1 MKEGKRSYNF
11 LSYIIKRLLT
21 IILVLFLISIA
32 VFIMLS
38 NAPGDPAVLMLGV
51 TATMEQVEQLRDEL
65 GLNNPLYVQYW
76 DFAKNFILNGSLGNS
91 YRTGRPVIH
100 EIAKALPISL
110 SLSIVAIII
119 STVVAVFLGVL
130 SAVKQY
136 SLIDNLTKVI
146 VLAGVSM
153 PIFWLGLVL
162 IVIFAVYLGIL
173 PSSGWGGSWKY
184 VVLPAMTLATNPL
197 AIICRLTRSTML
209 EVIRQDYIT
218 TCRAK
223 GLPERLVIFR
233 HALRN
238 TSIPVFT
245 LISLRLGGILTAAV
259 LTETI
264 FAIPGLGRLTIT
276 AVYARDYAMIR
287 GSILTI
293 ALIFAIINLI
303 VDLTYPLLD
312 PRTKG

>member
-11 LSYIIKRLLT
+11 LSHIIKRLLT

-76 DFAKNFILNGSLGNS
+76 DFAKNIILNRSLGNS

-100 EIAKALPISL
+100 EIAKALPISI
-110 SLSIVAIII
+110 SLAIIAIII
-119 STVVAVFLGVL
+119 SSVVAIFLGVL

-136 SLIDNLTKVI
+136 SFIDILTKVV

-153 PIFWLGLVL
+153 PVFWLGLVL
-162 IVIFAVYLGIL
+162 IVIFSVYLGIL
-173 PSSGWGGSWKY
+173 PSSGWGGGWKY
-184 VVLPAMTLATNPL
+184 AVLPAMTLATNPL

-223 GLPERLVIFR
+223 GLPEKLVIFR

-238 TSIPVFT
+238 TSIPVGT

-312 PRTKG
+312 PRTKY